1 MPRVRFL
8 GLVRDWMRC
17 GNLETPADTLG
28 DVIQAMREQ
37 GGWRFEE
44 QAFRDGGHPIPEME
58 FLVNGHNVRFLQGS
72 DTTLK
77 PEDEVVVFIH
87 RSWAEVPF
95 M

>member
-17 GNLETPADTLG
+17 GILETPADTLR
-28 DVIQAMREQ
+28 DVLQAMREQ

-58 FLVNGHNVRFLQGS
+58 FLVNGHNVRFLQVL
-72 DTTLK
+72 DTALK

>member
-1 MPRVRFL
+1 
-8 GLVRDWMRC
+8 MRQS
-17 GNLETPADTLG
+17 GTPADTLR
-28 DVIQAMREQ
+28 DVLQAIREQ

-58 FLVNGHNVRFLQGS
+58 FLVNGHNVRFLQGL
-72 DTTLK
+72 DTVLK
-77 PEDEVVVFIH
+77 HEDEVVVSIH

>member
-17 GNLETPADTLG
+17 GNLETPADTLR
-28 DVIQAMREQ
+28 DVLQAMREQ

-44 QAFRDGGHPIPEME
+44 QALRDGGQPIPEME

-72 DTTLK
+72 DTALK